1 MEIVPKRK
9 PHPAADPYNWSGTR
23 YRLEVERL
31 LYIEQDIQAVYR
43 LAYLHSTHP
52 KDRAQEA
59 AA

>member
-1 MEIVPKRK
+1 MEMIQDRKR
-9 PHPAADPYNWSGTR
+9 PPLDPYWWLETR
-23 YRLEVERL
+23 YQLEVKRL
-31 LYIEQDIQAVYR
+31 LYIEGDVEAVYR

>member
-1 MEIVPKRK
+1 MSDKR
-9 PHPAADPYNWSGTR
+9 PPLDPYFWLGTR

-31 LYIEQDIQAVYR
+31 LYVEQDIQAVYR

>member
-1 MEIVPKRK
+1 MNSIQDRKR
-9 PHPAADPYNWSGTR
+9 PPLDPYWWLETR
-23 YRLEVERL
+23 YQLEVI
-31 LYIEQDIQAVYR
+31 YIEGDVEAVYR